1 MKRTRIAG
9 GKGRSSSIT
18 TNKNMRGHLK
28 RVGNGERWWWRG
40 RDMVLCGRG
49 REKVG
54 RGEKSSGKGRGN
66 MKRISGKLRGKNEIR
81 TVHYLGRRYVGIFGR
96 ISAEAKEDPGK
107 MVKPVRSGGTGTK
120 GVF

>member
-1 MKRTRIAG
+1 MHHGEQKHERPFEERG
-9 GKGRSSSIT
+9 EWREGVVEGKGY
-18 TNKNMRGHLK
+18 GG
-28 RVGNGERWWWRG
+28 VWERKG
-40 RDMVLCGRG
+40 
-49 REKVG
+49 KVG

-96 ISAEAKEDPGK
+96 SSAEAKKDPGK
-107 MVKPVRSGGTGTK
+107 LVEPVRSGGTGAK

>member
-1 MKRTRIAG
+1 
-9 GKGRSSSIT
+9 
-18 TNKNMRGHLK
+18 
-28 RVGNGERWWWRG
+28 
-40 RDMVLCGRG
+40 MVVCGRG

-107 MVKPVRSGGTGTK
+107 MVKPVRGGGTGQRAS
-120 GVF
+120 FRRR